1 MHGQEPEGKQLSD
14 YGTCGLPARKQ
25 AVLLEKC
32 LSSVIAE
39 RLCLVFIWHSSGS
52 CYAGECCSR
61 LQHAAGI

>member
-1 MHGQEPEGKQLSD
+1 MSD